1 MMFIL
6 TREFTISALER
17 AVKTA
22 AQAAVLAIIGTGSM
36 EAVQADA
43 FAVNW
48 LAVLG
53 FAVGGFVLSYLTSVA
68 SANVGK
74 WPGPSLTDEAV
85 LFNEEDDDPE
95 ILADTDV

>member
-1 MMFIL
+1 MFIL

-17 AVKTA
+17 ALKTA
-22 AQAAVLAIIGTGSM
+22 AQAAVLAIVGTGSM

-43 FAVNW
+43 FVVNW
-48 LAVLG
+48 MAVLG

-85 LFNEEDDDPE
+85 LFVEDDDE
-95 ILADTDV
+95 GDVLVEVDA